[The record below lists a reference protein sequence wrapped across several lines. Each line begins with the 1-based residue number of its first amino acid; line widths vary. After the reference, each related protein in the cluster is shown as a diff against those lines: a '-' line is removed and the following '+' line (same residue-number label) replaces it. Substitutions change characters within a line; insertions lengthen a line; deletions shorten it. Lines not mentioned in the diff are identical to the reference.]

1 MLWSCIVPPVLS
13 DIGSDRIGEFAPVF
27 FMIQFRTIH
36 HDVKKQ
42 WHEKIQN
49 PNAIFD
55 PGQPHIKSLSHQ
67 YVISEAIVQRRPDTL
82 LPDTDLRW
90 LALQQINRHMSNHSH
105 IMRRVAS
112 TNPTLVFTERPGG
125 RGRLP
130 ARGSHRS
137 GRARF
142 EHPAPRTMDS
152 LRNGTHCAPRTL
164 EGGDRSCAT
173 RRIAPTS
180 SARATNAGPATCA
193 IASRLRIGSV
203 ATPWRCR

>member
-1 MLWSCIVPPVLS
+1 MAAAVLHRVQHTINPWIARLS
-13 DIGSDRIGEFAPVF
+13 REFSRGSDRRITRRAPASGRRRCHRPPANPALACSSARDPPSVAQEIRPRGDGDQRASAVPGRREHRGIPALEERRYAVWCTEGETSGEGRFRFSLPV
-27 FMIQFRTIH
+27 
-36 HDVKKQ
+36 
-42 WHEKIQN
+42 
-49 PNAIFD
+49 
-55 PGQPHIKSLSHQ
+55 
-67 YVISEAIVQRRPDTL
+67 
-82 LPDTDLRW
+82 
-90 LALQQINRHMSNHSH
+90 
-105 IMRRVAS
+105 
-112 TNPTLVFTERPGG
+112 RPGG